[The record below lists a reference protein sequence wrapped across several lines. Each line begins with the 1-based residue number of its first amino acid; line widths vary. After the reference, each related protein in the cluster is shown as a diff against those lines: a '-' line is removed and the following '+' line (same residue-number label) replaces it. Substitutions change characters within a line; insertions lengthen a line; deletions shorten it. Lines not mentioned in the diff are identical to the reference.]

1 VRVFKT
7 KVFARFARRARI
19 DDRSIC
25 EAVHRAAAGL
35 IDADLGAGLIK
46 QRIARSGRGR
56 SGGFRVIVIWRRKD
70 RSIFVHG
77 LAKNERDSIDD
88 KDLASLKDLAALFL
102 TYDSKKLNRAV
113 VEGELVEVSCHDK
126 ES

>member
-1 VRVFKT
+1 MRVFKT

-25 EAVHRAAAGL
+25 EAADRAAVGL
-35 IDADLGAGLIK
+35 IDADLGGGLIK
-46 QRIARSGRGR
+46 QRIARAGQGR
-56 SGGFRVIVIWRRKD
+56 SGGFRVVVIWRRKD

-77 LAKNERDSIDD
+77 FAKNERDSVDD
-88 KDLASLKDLAALFL
+88 TDLADLKELARLL
-102 TYDSKKLNRAV
+102 LNYDSRKLNRAV
-113 VEGELVEVSCHDK
+113 VEGELVEVNCHGK

>member
-1 VRVFKT
+1 MRVFKT
-7 KVFARFARRARI
+7 KVFARFARRARV

-25 EAVHRAAAGL
+25 EAVDRAAVGL

-46 QRIARSGRGR
+46 QRIARPGQGR

-77 LAKNERDSIDD
+77 FAKNERDSIDD
-88 KDLASLKDLAALFL
+88 TDLADLKELARLFL
-102 TYDSKKLNRAV
+102 TYDSKKLTRAV
-113 VEGELVEVSCHDK
+113 VEGELVEVNCRGK